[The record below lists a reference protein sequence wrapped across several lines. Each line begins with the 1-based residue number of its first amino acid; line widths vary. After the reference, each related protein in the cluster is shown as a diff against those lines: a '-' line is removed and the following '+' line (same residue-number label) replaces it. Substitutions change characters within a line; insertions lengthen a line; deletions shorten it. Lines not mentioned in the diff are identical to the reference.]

1 MKNILIC
8 GPPGVGKT
16 TLVKKILKN
25 INLRAGGFYT
35 EEIKENNRRVGFK
48 IISLDNQE
56 GILAHISIKGAKRV
70 GRYGV
75 NIDDLEGIGVK
86 SLDRAPRNEDLVII
100 DEIGKMETF
109 SDKFKEKVLA
119 CLNSEKFVLATIG
132 IGGDKYI
139 SRIKERDDVTVFK
152 MNRENRDE
160 LMDKVLSLIFKENL
174 FIKLKKGEIRN

>member
-16 TLVKKILKN
+16 TLIKKILEN

-56 GILAHISIKGAKRV
+56 GILAHTSIKKSKRV

-75 NIDDLEGIGVK
+75 NIYDLENIGVK
-86 SLDRAPRNEDLVII
+86 SLSQALRDDDLIII
-100 DEIGKMETF
+100 DEIGKMEVF
-109 SDKFKEKVLA
+109 SEEFKEKVLD

-132 IGGDKYI
+132 IGGDKFI
-139 SRIKERDDVTVFK
+139 SNIKRRDDIILFKVTK
-152 MNRENRDE
+152 ENRNKLIE
-160 LMDKVLSLIFKENL
+160 IISSLILEKSF
-174 FIKLKKGEIRN
+174 R

>member
-75 NIDDLEGIGVK
+75 NIDDLESIGVK

-100 DEIGKMETF
+100 DEIGKMEIF

-160 LMDKVLSLIFKENL
+160 LRDKVLSLILKENL
-174 FIKLKKGEIRN
+174 

>member
-16 TLVKKILKN
+16 TLIKKILKK

-35 EEIKENNRRVGFK
+35 EEIRGRSNRVGFK

-75 NIDDLEGIGVK
+75 NIYDLESIGVK
-86 SLDRAPRNEDLVII
+86 SLDRALRNEDLLII
-100 DEIGKMETF
+100 DEIGKMEIF
-109 SDKFKEKVLA
+109 SDKFKEKVLV

-132 IGGDKYI
+132 IGGDKFI
-139 SRIKERDDVTVFK
+139 SKIRERKDIILFTI
-152 MNRENRDE
+152 NIENRDR
-160 LMDKVLSLIFKENL
+160 LIDRISSLI
-174 FIKLKKGEIRN
+174 LK

>member
-16 TLVKKILKN
+16 TLIKKILEN

-75 NIDDLEGIGVK
+75 NIYDLENIGVK
-86 SLDRAPRNEDLVII
+86 SLSQALRDDDLIII
-100 DEIGKMETF
+100 DEIGKMEVF
-109 SDKFKEKVLA
+109 SEEFKEKVLD

-132 IGGDKYI
+132 IGGDKFI
-139 SRIKERDDVTVFK
+139 SNIKRRDDIILFKVTK
-152 MNRENRDE
+152 ENRNKLIE
-160 LMDKVLSLIFKENL
+160 IISSLILEKSF
-174 FIKLKKGEIRN
+174 R

>member
-16 TLVKKILKN
+16 TLIKKILEKL
-25 INLRAGGFYT
+25 NLKAGGFYT

-48 IISLDNQE
+48 IISLDNQK

-86 SLDRAPRNEDLVII
+86 SLGRALRNEDLVII
-100 DEIGKMETF
+100 DEIGKMEIF
-109 SDKFKEKVLA
+109 SDKFKEKVLD
-119 CLNSEKFVLATIG
+119 CLHSEKFVLATIG

-139 SRIKERDDVTVFK
+139 SRIKERDDVIVFE
-152 MNRENRDE
+152 MNRENRDR
-160 LMDKVLSLIFKENL
+160 LIDRISSLI
-174 FIKLKKGEIRN
+174 LK

>member
-16 TLVKKILKN
+16 TLAKKILKN

-56 GILAHISIKGAKRV
+56 GILAHISIKNSRRV

-75 NIDDLEGIGVK
+75 NIYDLENIGVK
-86 SLDRAPRNEDLVII
+86 CLNQALKDDNLILI
-100 DEIGKMETF
+100 DEIGKMEVF
-109 SDKFKEKVLA
+109 SEEFKEKVLD
-119 CLNSEKFVLATIG
+119 CLNSKKIVLATIS
-132 IGGDKYI
+132 IGGDKFI
-139 SRIKERDDVTVFK
+139 SNIKKRDDIILFEVTKESRNKLV
-152 MNRENRDE
+152 EIIS
-160 LMDKVLSLIFKENL
+160 SLILERGF
-174 FIKLKKGEIRN
+174 R

>member
-16 TLVKKILKN
+16 TLIKKILKK

-35 EEIKENNRRVGFK
+35 EEIRERSNRVGFK

-56 GILAHISIKGAKRV
+56 GILAHINIKDSQRV

-75 NIDDLEGIGVK
+75 NIYDLENIGVK
-86 SLDRAPRNEDLVII
+86 SLSQSLRDDDLIII
-100 DEIGKMETF
+100 DEIGKMEIF

-119 CLNSEKFVLATIG
+119 CLNSEKFVFATIG

-139 SRIKERDDVTVFK
+139 SRIKERDDVIVFK
-152 MNRENRDE
+152 MNRENRDR
-160 LMDKVLSLIFKENL
+160 LIDRISFL
-174 FIKLKKGEIRN
+174 ILK

>member
-75 NIDDLEGIGVK
+75 NIDDLESIGVK

-100 DEIGKMETF
+100 DEIGKMEIF

-160 LMDKVLSLIFKENL
+160 LRDKVLSLILKESL
-174 FIKLKKGEIRN
+174 

>member
-16 TLVKKILKN
+16 TLVKKILEN

-56 GILAHISIKGAKRV
+56 GILAHISIKNSRRV

-75 NIDDLEGIGVK
+75 NIYDLENIGVK
-86 SLDRAPRNEDLVII
+86 CLNQALKDDDLILI
-100 DEIGKMETF
+100 DEIGKMEVF
-109 SDKFKEKVLA
+109 SEEFKEKVLD
-119 CLNSEKFVLATIG
+119 CLNSKKIVLATIS
-132 IGGDKYI
+132 IGGDKFI
-139 SRIKERDDVTVFK
+139 SNIKRRDDIILFEITK
-152 MNRENRDE
+152 ENRNKLIE
-160 LMDKVLSLIFKENL
+160 IISSLILE
-174 FIKLKKGEIRN
+174 KGFR

>member
-16 TLVKKILKN
+16 TLIKKILEN

-48 IISLDNQE
+48 IISLDNQK
-56 GILAHISIKGAKRV
+56 GILAHISVKGMKRV

-75 NIDDLEGIGVK
+75 NIYDLENIGVK
-86 SLDRAPRNEDLVII
+86 SLSQALRDDDLIII
-100 DEIGKMETF
+100 DEIGKMEVF
-109 SDKFKEKVLA
+109 SEEFKEKVLD

-132 IGGDKYI
+132 IGGDKFI
-139 SRIKERDDVTVFK
+139 SNIKRRDDIILFKVTK
-152 MNRENRDE
+152 ENRNKLIE
-160 LMDKVLSLIFKENL
+160 IISSLIFN
-174 FIKLKKGEIRN
+174 FRKGF

>member
-16 TLVKKILKN
+16 TLIKKILEN

-35 EEIKENNRRVGFK
+35 EEIRENNRRVGFK

-56 GILAHISIKGAKRV
+56 GILAHISIKNSRRV

-75 NIDDLEGIGVK
+75 NIYDLENIGVK
-86 SLDRAPRNEDLVII
+86 SLSQALRDDDLIII

-109 SDKFKEKVLA
+109 SDKFKDKVLD

-132 IGGDKYI
+132 IGGDKFI
-139 SRIKERDDVTVFK
+139 SKIKERKDIVLFTI
-152 MNRENRDE
+152 NIENRDR
-160 LMDKVLSLIFKENL
+160 LIDRISSLI
-174 FIKLKKGEIRN
+174 LK

>member
-16 TLVKKILKN
+16 TLIKKILEKL
-25 INLRAGGFYT
+25 NLKAGGFYT

-48 IISLDNQE
+48 IISLDNQK

-86 SLDRAPRNEDLVII
+86 SLDRALRNEDLVII

-109 SDKFKEKVLA
+109 SDKFKEKVLD
-119 CLNSEKFVLATIG
+119 CLHSEKFVLATIG

-139 SRIKERDDVTVFK
+139 SRIKERDDVIVFE
-152 MNRENRDE
+152 MNRENRDR
-160 LMDKVLSLIFKENL
+160 LIDRISSLI
-174 FIKLKKGEIRN
+174 LK

>member
-16 TLVKKILKN
+16 TLIKKILEKL
-25 INLRAGGFYT
+25 NLKAGGFYT
-35 EEIKENNRRVGFK
+35 EEIRENNRRVGFK
-48 IISLDNQE
+48 IISLDNQK

-86 SLDRAPRNEDLVII
+86 SLGRALRNEDLVII
-100 DEIGKMETF
+100 DEIGKMEIF
-109 SDKFKEKVLA
+109 SDKFKEKVLD
-119 CLNSEKFVLATIG
+119 CLHSEKFVLATIG

-139 SRIKERDDVTVFK
+139 SRIKERDDVIVFE
-152 MNRENRDE
+152 MNRENRDR
-160 LMDKVLSLIFKENL
+160 LIDRISSLI
-174 FIKLKKGEIRN
+174 LK

>member
-8 GPPGVGKT
+8 GLPGVGKT
-16 TLVKKILKN
+16 TLIKKLLKN
-25 INLRAGGFYT
+25 INLKAGGFYT
-35 EEIKENNRRVGFK
+35 EEIREKSNRAGFK
-48 IISLDNQE
+48 IIYLEKKE
-56 GILAHISIKGAKRV
+56 GILAHIRVKGMKRV

-86 SLDRAPRNEDLVII
+86 SLDRALRNEDLVII
-100 DEIGKMETF
+100 DEIGKMEIF
-109 SDKFKEKVLA
+109 SDKFKAKVLA

-139 SRIKERDDVTVFK
+139 SRIKERNDVTVFK

-160 LMDKVLSLIFKENL
+160 LMDKVLSLILKENL
-174 FIKLKKGEIRN
+174 

>member
-16 TLVKKILKN
+16 TLIKKILEN

-35 EEIKENNRRVGFK
+35 EEIRENNRRVGFK

-56 GILAHISIKGAKRV
+56 GILAHISIKNSRRV

-75 NIDDLEGIGVK
+75 NIYDLENIGVK
-86 SLDRAPRNEDLVII
+86 SLSQALRDDDLII
-100 DEIGKMETF
+100 VDEIGKMETF
-109 SDKFKEKVLA
+109 SDKFKDKVLD

-132 IGGDKYI
+132 IGGDKFI
-139 SRIKERDDVTVFK
+139 SKIKERKDIVLFTI
-152 MNRENRDE
+152 NIENRDR
-160 LMDKVLSLIFKENL
+160 LIDRISSLI
-174 FIKLKKGEIRN
+174 LK